1 MVWLS
6 GGNDDDAGLFA
17 PGCQNLENPG
27 YPKPLLWHVSSVYR
41 GRLSLASLWD
51 AAPCIADD
59 PGKRDHLD
67 SFSGSA
73 LGQVEMEVGVMLVLW
88 RWVVVRF
95 FFNIKNVFVLLQ
107 LSQGF
112 LTL

>member
-6 GGNDDDAGLFA
+6 GGNDDDAGLSA
-17 PGCQNLENPG
+17 PGCQNIENEG
-27 YPKPLLWHVSSVYR
+27 YPKPFLGNVSSVYR
-41 GRLSLASLWD
+41 GRLSLASLWV

-59 PGKRDHLD
+59 PGKRDHLA

-73 LGQVEMEVGVMLVLW
+73 LGQVAMEVAVMSGLW
-88 RWVVVRF
+88 RYVVIRF
-95 FFNIKNVFVLLQ
+95 FFNIKNAFVLLQ